1 MDKTLLIGFFASSVI
16 LAITPGP
23 DILFVLAESL
33 AKGAKRGILITAGL
47 CLGICMHTLLCAAGI
62 SLIIAQTPS
71 LYAAIQCLGAIY
83 LAVLA
88 FEASREKIGASSTNF
103 SLPETPQNGESL
115 PKTLA
120 RGFLMN
126 ALNPKV
132 GLFFLAF
139 MPQFISE
146 EGLPKPAQ
154 FAVLG
159 LVFMVSAAI
168 CFCAVSVLAAKFASI
183 FKSVKFWILMKWA
196 RALLFASISF
206 IILLEMAKTLSDA

>member
-1 MDKTLLIGFFASSVI
+1 MGFFASSVI

-33 AKGAKRGILITAGL
+33 AKGARRGILITAGL

-62 SLIIAQTPS
+62 SLIIARTPS
-71 LYAAIQCLGAIY
+71 LFATIQCLGAAY

-88 FEASREKIGASSTNF
+88 FEASREKAGENPRALPQASQGS
-103 SLPETPQNGESL
+103 ESL

-132 GLFFLAF
+132 ALFFLAF
-139 MPQFISE
+139 MPQFITE
-146 EGLPKPAQ
+146 GGLPKQAQ
-154 FAVLG
+154 FALLG
-159 LVFMVSAAI
+159 IVFMLAAAL
-168 CFCAVSVLAAKFASI
+168 CFCAVSVLAARFASL
-183 FKSVKFWILMKWA
+183 FKSQKFWILMKWA

-206 IILLEMAKTLSDA
+206 AILFDMAKRLSAG